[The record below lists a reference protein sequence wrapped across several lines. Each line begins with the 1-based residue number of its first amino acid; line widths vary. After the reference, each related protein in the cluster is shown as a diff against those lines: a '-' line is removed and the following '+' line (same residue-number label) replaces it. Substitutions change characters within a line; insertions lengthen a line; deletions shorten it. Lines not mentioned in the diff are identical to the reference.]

1 MRVIVK
7 AKCRVKA
14 TTLLSNICIEQPVSS
29 SADYPTSL
37 TSFASATSALGH
49 LGDLPPED
57 MSGFRG
63 AESSLNLPFYRVG
76 EVGGRRQQTSCK
88 EKANVSGF

>member
-63 AESSLNLPFYRVG
+63 AESSLNPLSFPFYRVG
-76 EVGGRRQQTSCK
+76 EVAGSKLLAKRR
-88 EKANVSGF
+88 